1 MCRIFNI
8 RRVFLWE
15 NTLLLRE
22 RMITDE
28 RT

>member
-8 RRVFLWE
+8 RRVFLCK